1 MQKTDSHSTISFYL
15 KPINIKET
23 GTMFENFQKKQP
35 FAAKGNFKSFKYLE
49 INMDEKVTF
58 ESPITSFKKVCRYC
72 GRF

>member
-23 GTMFENFQKKQP
+23 GTMFENLQKKQP
-35 FAAKGNFKSFKYLE
+35 FPAKGNFKNLE
-49 INMDEKVTF
+49 INMDEKLTF
-58 ESPITSFKKVCRYC
+58 ESPITSFKKVCRYS